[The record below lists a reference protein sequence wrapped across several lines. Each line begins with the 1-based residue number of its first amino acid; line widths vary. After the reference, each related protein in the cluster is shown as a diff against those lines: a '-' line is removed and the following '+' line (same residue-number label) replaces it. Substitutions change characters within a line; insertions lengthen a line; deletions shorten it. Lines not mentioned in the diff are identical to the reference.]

1 MIDYKNSDNKDEPI
15 KIIDI
20 FGAAG
25 LALVIVCL
33 MYFETIFDV
42 FKHLI
47 RSFI

>member
-1 MIDYKNSDNKDEPI
+1 MIDYKKSDNEELPI
-15 KIIDI
+15 KVVDI

-33 MYFETIFDV
+33 MYFETLFDV

-47 RSFI
+47 RNL